1 MTKDLITYSYETWI
15 NALIGSTLVG
25 LIGLLPIFIVPNEQS
40 KSIFLLI
47 VNNKINIFFV

>member
-1 MTKDLITYSYETWI
+1 MTKDLIIYSYETWI

-40 KSIFLLI
+40 KSI
-47 VNNKINIFFV
+47 V